1 MLGPLLILGVAYWI
15 AMKVDDVLFM
25 RDMRRR
31 NQLQE
36 IKSTVNGRAYWVAHG
51 LEAANALAR
60 VQAMAWQVVQ
70 ELGKRLQAG
79 SVPAKFQD
87 AVRRLRNAI
96 RSDQDIHVAE
106 LSDPDEPMIAFNRNK
121 GNMIMLCM
129 SNDGALVRDD
139 EILFV
144 LLHEITHTMT
154 SGYDPLVNGR
164 TEHSAEFM
172 DDEEYV
178 YRVATD
184 MGAVRPAAVQGQL
197 MCGSRVS
204 HPHPERLPR

>member
-1 MLGPLLILGVAYWI
+1 MLVPLLILGVAYWI

-36 IKSTVNGRAYWVAHG
+36 IKSTVNGRAYWVSHG

-79 SVPAKFQD
+79 SVPPKFQD
-87 AVRRLRNAI
+87 AVRRLRSAI
-96 RSDQDIHVAE
+96 HSDQDIHVAE

-129 SNDGALVRDD
+129 SNDGALLRDD